1 MCTPGG
7 TLRSVKSVDRWL
19 VTSEV
24 LWGIIDESEPIDSID
39 TIDPTV
45 DGTGEIGRSGP
56 QATMCGAM
64 ISGYSGRG
72 QR

>member
-7 TLRSVKSVDRWL
+7 TLRSVKSVERRL

-24 LWGIIDESEPIDSID
+24 LRGIIDESEEIDSID

-45 DGTGEIGRSGP
+45 DGTGEIGRLLSSGP

-64 ISGYSGRG
+64 ISGY
-72 QR
+72 